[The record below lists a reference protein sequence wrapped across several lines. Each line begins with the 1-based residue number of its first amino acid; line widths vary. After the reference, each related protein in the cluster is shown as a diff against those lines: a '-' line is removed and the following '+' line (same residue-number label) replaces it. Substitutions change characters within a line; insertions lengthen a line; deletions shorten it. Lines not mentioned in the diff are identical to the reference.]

1 MVRKSIY
8 LNDMRK
14 KIVLEKKYHNLLLT
28 RQNEL
33 NILANHLIVKIRQ
46 IRNECLLKN
55 DISLE
60 NLHCSW
66 NLCSAIA
73 DNPSFSWSA
82 EFYRKASGADN
93 EHMGNLYD
101 IKIFIDYSLSDMVLR
116 FTSSPES
123 LRQAKISSLL
133 YEKIIIPEVFI
144 DIEGHENL
152 IW

>member
-1 MVRKSIY
+1 
-8 LNDMRK
+8 MRK
-14 KIVLEKKYHNLLLT
+14 KIVLEKKYNNLLLT
-28 RQNEL
+28 RQNEQ
-33 NILANHLIVKIRQ
+33 NILTNHIIVKIRQ
-46 IRNECLLKN
+46 IRNEYILKN

-60 NLHCSW
+60 NLYCSW
-66 NLCSAIA
+66 SLCSALA
-73 DNPSFSWSA
+73 DNQSFSWSA
-82 EFYRKASGADN
+82 EFYRKASGAGN

-116 FTSSPES
+116 FSSSPES

-133 YEKIIIPEVFI
+133 DEKIIIPEVFI